1 MLSLTLIILPVICGL
16 MVLAFKSDIAKYVA
30 LAAAVAE
37 LAVVLVAFSGFA
49 TNADVQYA
57 FTMPWMPEWGITF
70 SLGMDGISMMMVF
83 LAALLM
89 PSIILSAFN
98 SDKKY
103 PAVFYALMLLMQ
115 SGLMGVFLAQDGF
128 VFYFFWEIA
137 LIPIYFLASIWGS
150 ERKIPVT
157 TKFFIYTIF
166 GSLFM
171 LLSILYLYLNTGEN
185 PSSALTDLYAAGRN
199 LDHLEQ
205 TYVFLGLF
213 AAFAIKMPLFPF
225 HTWQPDTYTE
235 APTPATMLLSG
246 IMLKMG
252 VYGLIRWLLPVVP
265 WAVNEWTPIVIVLS
279 VIGIIYGS
287 IIAIR
292 QRDIKKLVAYSSFA
306 HVGLMGAAI
315 FSLEIEGLQ
324 GAIIQ
329 MVAHG
334 INVVG
339 LFHAV
344 QIIRTRVGRTL
355 DISDFGGITQSSPSL
370 TVYFMLVLL
379 GSVAL
384 PLTNGF
390 PGEFL
395 MLKGVF
401 MYNPIL
407 GVVAGLTIILG
418 AVYMLRLFQSTMFGP
433 KTEHTQ
439 NFAKLTFSEGLAF
452 FPLASL
458 VLLMGF
464 FPNIF
469 LSITEPAAKALLTDV
484 VSAVSNSLTL
494 KP

>member
-1 MLSLTLIILPVICGL
+1 
-16 MVLAFKSDIAKYVA
+16 
-30 LAAAVAE
+30 
-37 LAVVLVAFSGFA
+37 
-49 TNADVQYA
+49 
-57 FTMPWMPEWGITF
+57 
-70 SLGMDGISMMMVF
+70 
-83 LAALLM
+83 
-89 PSIILSAFN
+89 
-98 SDKKY
+98 
-103 PAVFYALMLLMQ
+103 
-115 SGLMGVFLAQDGF
+115 
-128 VFYFFWEIA
+128 
-137 LIPIYFLASIWGS
+137 
-150 ERKIPVT
+150 
-157 TKFFIYTIF
+157 
-166 GSLFM
+166 
-171 LLSILYLYLNTGEN
+171 
-185 PSSALTDLYAAGRN
+185 
-199 LDHLEQ
+199 
-205 TYVFLGLF
+205 
-213 AAFAIKMPLFPF
+213 
-225 HTWQPDTYTE
+225 
-235 APTPATMLLSG
+235 
-246 IMLKMG
+246 
-252 VYGLIRWLLPVVP
+252 
-265 WAVNEWTPIVIVLS
+265 
-279 VIGIIYGS
+279 
-287 IIAIR
+287 
-292 QRDIKKLVAYSSFA
+292 
-306 HVGLMGAAI
+306 
-315 FSLEIEGLQ
+315 
-324 GAIIQ
+324 
-329 MVAHG
+329 
-334 INVVG
+334 VVG